1 MEEKKVNQNPQGMQN
16 ANGQGGRRRRHRHR
30 HKGGQGQNPAN
41 AQNVQN
47 AQNSSQNQSAQVK
60 NTQNAQT
67 QSGQNHKK
75 QNNQNN
81 QSNQNKSNN
90 NGQKTNQQKQ
100 DKQKQVQQAQQNQQ
114 TQQNQQNQNK
124 QKQVNQQNQDRQK
137 QANQPQKK
145 VENRKDTYAYALDG
159 KLYLNLTN
167 KCSNGC
173 DFCVRNERDSYYGH
187 YLWLN
192 HGEVTFEK
200 VVSACNGFGDLKK
213 YEEIV
218 FCGFGEPTYRMDL
231 IDKLSDY
238 FHEKGLKTRLNT
250 NGQGSLINKRDII
263 PELVGKVD
271 KINVSL
277 NASCA
282 ENYQKI
288 CRSQFGENGFGAM
301 VEFAKNCKRAGID
314 CRFSIVDCIGETE
327 VESCKKIA
335 QKAGVPLLIRK
346 YIADC

>member
-1 MEEKKVNQNPQGMQN
+1 MEDEKKVNQNPQTTQN
-16 ANGQGGRRRRHRHR
+16 QGGQGRRRRHRNR
-30 HKGGQGQNPAN
+30 HKGGQGQNNPN
-41 AQNVQN
+41 AQNHG
-47 AQNSSQNQSAQVK
+47 AQNNVSQINGAQNQG
-60 NTQNAQT
+60 
-67 QSGQNHKK
+67 GQNQKK
-75 QNNQNN
+75 QNNQNKQN
-81 QSNQNKSNN
+81 QG
-90 NGQKTNQQKQ
+90 GQKHNLQRQE
-100 DKQKQVQQAQQNQQ
+100 KQKQPQQN
-114 TQQNQQNQNK
+114 TQNNQQNQN
-124 QKQVNQQNQDRQK
+124 RQK
-137 QANQPQKK
+137 QSNQHNQGNQPSNNQKQDKQPQKK
-145 VENRKDTYAYALDG
+145 VENRKDTYAYLLDG

-200 VVSACNGFGDLKK
+200 VVSACNGFGDLKRF
-213 YEEIV
+213 EEVV

-231 IDKLSDY
+231 IVKLSDY

-263 PELVGKVD
+263 PELLGKVD

-282 ENYQKI
+282 ESYQKI

-301 VEFAKNCKRAGID
+301 IEFAKNCKRAGID

-327 VESCKKIA
+327 VESCEMLA
-335 QKAGVPLLIRK
+335 QKTGVPLLIRK

>member
-1 MEEKKVNQNPQGMQN
+1 MEDEKKVTQNSQMQN
-16 ANGQGGRRRRHRHR
+16 SKGQGGGRRRRHRNR
-30 HKGGQGQNPAN
+30 HKSGQPQNPQAQN

-47 AQNSSQNQSAQVK
+47 VQN
-60 NTQNAQT
+60 
-67 QSGQNHKK
+67 QSGQNNKK
-75 QNNQNN
+75 QNNQGN
-81 QSNQNKSNN
+81 QNNQNKPNKQNN
-90 NGQKTNQQKQ
+90 NGQKQNPQKQEKQKQNPQKQEKQQKQ
-100 DKQKQVQQAQQNQQ
+100 DKQNREKQG
-114 TQQNQQNQNK
+114 
-124 QKQVNQQNQDRQK
+124 
-137 QANQPQKK
+137 KK
-145 VENRKDTYAYALDG
+145 AENRKDTYAYSLDG

-200 VVSACNGFGDLKK
+200 VLSACNGFGDLTKF
-213 YEEIV
+213 EEIV

-231 IDKLSDY
+231 IVKLSDY

-301 VEFAKNCKRAGID
+301 VEFAKGCKRAGID

-327 VESCKKIA
+327 IESCKRLA
-335 QKAGVPLLIRK
+335 QSAGVPLLIRK
-346 YIADC
+346 YIVDC

>member
-1 MEEKKVNQNPQGMQN
+1 MEDEKKVNQNPQN
-16 ANGQGGRRRRHRHR
+16 SNGQGGRRRRHRNR
-30 HKGGQGQNPAN
+30 HKGGHGQGQGQNNVN
-41 AQNVQN
+41 AQNQGAQNQASQAKNGQN
-47 AQNSSQNQSAQVK
+47 AQNQGGQGGRKGQEK
-60 NTQNAQT
+60 QNAQP
-67 QSGQNHKK
+67 QNK
-75 QNNQNN
+75 QNKQNQGGQKHNLQKQEKQKQNAQNQQNN
-81 QSNQNKSNN
+81 QSKQNK
-90 NGQKTNQQKQ
+90 QAHQEKQKQ
-100 DKQKQVQQAQQNQQ
+100 DKQ
-114 TQQNQQNQNK
+114 
-124 QKQVNQQNQDRQK
+124 
-137 QANQPQKK
+137 PQKK
-145 VENRKDTYAYALDG
+145 PENRKDTYAYPLDG

-200 VVSACNGFGDLKK
+200 VVSACNGFGDLKRF
-213 YEEIV
+213 EEVV

-231 IDKLSDY
+231 IDKLCDY

-288 CRSQFGENGFGAM
+288 CRSQYGENGFGAM

-327 VESCKKIA
+327 VESCKKLA
-335 QKAGVPLLIRK
+335 QSTGVPLLIRK